1 MTILVKFGWE
11 NPPGKQK
18 KTAFWGTEDSPKG
31 LYPWTLG
38 QSQGKKTIEIATN
51 WQNHEADSNKKENLG
66 TSKALNC
73 DGILL
78 GQSSKMA
85 LDQIRG

>member
-1 MTILVKFGWE
+1 VTILVKFGWE

-51 WQNHEADSNKKENLG
+51 WGKTMKQIPTKRK
-66 TSKALNC
+66 
-73 DGILL
+73 ILEH
-78 GQSSKMA
+78 Q
-85 LDQIRG
+85 RP